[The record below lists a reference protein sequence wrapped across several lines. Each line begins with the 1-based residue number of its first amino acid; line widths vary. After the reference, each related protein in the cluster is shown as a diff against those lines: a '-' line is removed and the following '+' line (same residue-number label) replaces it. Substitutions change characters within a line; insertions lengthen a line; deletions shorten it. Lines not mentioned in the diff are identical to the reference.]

1 MQCIMHVVVEIAN
14 ARFWLNGLVL
24 GQISIHLFIQSH
36 SNPKWRPP
44 RSFQCVWED
53 DVERARATLG

>member
-24 GQISIHLFIQSH
+24 DKLAFIYLFKVIQILNGGRRGR
-36 SNPKWRPP
+36 SNV
-44 RSFQCVWED
+44 S
-53 DVERARATLG
+53 ERMM